1 MTSMPPVTAENV
13 YAMLDEVLIIAG
25 EYCDDARRAEIV
37 ETVLALHTEVYASP
51 TLENDTIEAMDEVV
65 HSICYETGSEEANQS
80 DDEYEQESA
89 LDEASNVG
97 SKVNNLGLVGQLTF
111 VAMSTSP
118 DDARRQVREA
128 LSLPL
133 PNMNEVPSR

>member
-1 MTSMPPVTAENV
+1 MTPITAENV
-13 YAMLDEVLIIAG
+13 HATLDEVLIIAG
-25 EYCDDARRAEIV
+25 EDCNDTRRAEIV
-37 ETVLALHTEVYASP
+37 ETVLALHTEIYASP
-51 TLENDTIEAMDEVV
+51 ALEDDTIEAMDEVV
-65 HSICYETGSEEANQS
+65 HSLCDETGSEEANKF
-80 DDEYEQESA
+80 DNEDNQENA

-111 VAMSTSP
+111 VALSTSP

-133 PNMNEVPSR
+133 PTMTEGPSQ